1 MLKSLTTRHA
11 SWSVG
16 VFVSDSPAI
25 EASGDPILLLDSC
38 RLLRAPWDIRIRAD
52 PFLLVSDER
61 LYMFI
66 ETQIGDRPGT
76 ISAYVTDDLRDWRSL
91 GEILREP
98 FHLSYP
104 QVVEIGDRHYLM
116 PEARRSGQLRL
127 YRFDDFPGEVVFE
140 RVLLDAPVTDP
151 TPFHHQGMWYL
162 FATIGDALRLFVTD
176 DLVGGELRPHPA
188 GIIETRKDYRR
199 NGGPIIERDGRL
211 YRLSQAH
218 RHRYG
223 DHLCLFEI
231 ERLTPDAY
239 RETLICDDLPFPA
252 FDWSREGC
260 HHSSAVRFQRRWV
273 TAIDGQVADFY
284 VHKITDRMGGWLHK
298 TYAAAASS
306 VRSLVARSAN

>member
-16 VFVSDSPAI
+16 VFVSNTPAI
-25 EASGDPILLLDSC
+25 EVSGNPVLLLDSR

-52 PFLLVSDER
+52 PFLFVADDR

-76 ISAYVTDDLRDWRSL
+76 ISAYVTDDLDDWRSL
-91 GEILREP
+91 GEILAEP

-104 QVVEIGDRHYLM
+104 QVFAIGDRHYLM

-127 YRFDDFPGEVVFE
+127 YRFERFPGDVVLE
-140 RVLLDAPVTDP
+140 RVLLDVPVTDP

-162 FATIGDALRLFVTD
+162 FATIGETLRLFVTD

-188 GIIETRKDYRR
+188 GVIETRRDYRR
-199 NGGPIIERDGRL
+199 NAGPIIELGSRL

-231 ERLTPDAY
+231 ERLTPQSY
-239 RETLICDDLPFPA
+239 RETLVCDDLPFPA
-252 FDWSREGC
+252 FDWSRDGC
-260 HHSSAVRFQRRWV
+260 HHSSAVRFRDRWV

-284 VHKITDRMGGWLHK
+284 VHKITDRAGRWLLAK
-298 TYAAAASS
+298 WSS
-306 VRSLVARSAN
+306 ACRQVRTITRRSVF